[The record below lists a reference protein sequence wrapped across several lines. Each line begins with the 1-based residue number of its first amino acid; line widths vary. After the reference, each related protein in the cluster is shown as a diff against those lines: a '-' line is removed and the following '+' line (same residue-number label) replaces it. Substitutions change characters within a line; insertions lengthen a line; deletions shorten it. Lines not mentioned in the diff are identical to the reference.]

1 METALLSISNLNI
14 DYGQKN
20 ILKNINLNVNKGEI
34 LGIVGESGS
43 GKSTLIKTIM
53 RLNDKHFNISKGCML
68 YKGENILT
76 KSNEELRKLR
86 GPEIGMIFQNCG
98 ASLCPIRNIGDQI
111 YESVSQHKK
120 ISKKE
125 VLKLAIDVFD
135 KINCHCK
142 VIGKV
147 IKTCTQ
153 EEDSISLLRKT
164 GQENFYEKFFEKAK
178 PLLECLEEN
187 DFFVPECPDL
197 RVNECAIQLMPINIY
212 M

>member
-98 ASLCPIRNIGDQI
+98 ASLCPIRNIDDQL
-111 YESVSQHKK
+111 Y
-120 ISKKE
+120 
-125 VLKLAIDVFD
+125 
-135 KINCHCK
+135 
-142 VIGKV
+142 
-147 IKTCTQ
+147 
-153 EEDSISLLRKT
+153 
-164 GQENFYEKFFEKAK
+164 
-178 PLLECLEEN
+178 
-187 DFFVPECPDL
+187 
-197 RVNECAIQLMPINIY
+197 
-212 M
+212 